1 MPANTKAFRAK
12 KIVSRRCVFVSWF
25 DPIAPHREWIADF
38 WERLHAD
45 LGALIGQEFDEPLQ
59 SVEAQS
65 EAVEAGTLAARRPDS
80 AHEASGITDFV
91 AVLSSRYINANTDF
105 KGRPPSTGE
114 MARFLDRVVKTDPT
128 ERVRVF
134 LAPVY
139 KPSWDLWRIRDF
151 WLSDTKSN
159 SWLLRLQEHRFTWR
173 SEMPSKS
180 ADEIADAVTLIVCNR
195 QRTG

>member
-12 KIVSRRCVFVSWF
+12 KIVSRRRVFVSWI
-25 DPIAPHREWIADF
+25 DPIAPHRDWIADF
-38 WERLHAD
+38 WERLQGD
-45 LGALIGQEFDEPLQ
+45 IGALLGEEFDEPAQ
-59 SVEAQS
+59 SFEAQS
-65 EAVEAGTLAARRPDS
+65 EAVEAGAVGLRRPDP
-80 AHEASGITDFV
+80 AHKDSGVTDFV

-114 MARFLDRVVKTDPT
+114 MARFVDRVVKSDPA

-134 LAPVY
+134 LAPVD

-159 SWLLRLQEHRFTWR
+159 SWLIRLQDHRFTWR
-173 SEMPSKS
+173 SEIASRS
-180 ADEIADAVTLIVCNR
+180 ADEIADAVTLIICDKP
-195 QRTG
+195 RTG